1 MDKTKVKEVQHQI
14 ECDEKTAMVATNKYK
29 ERWYLMF
36 RFMYEDSDGQ
46 LKFGKNGVN
55 IAIEEAEEA
64 IAEMIAVLNEA
75 IGSKLALCG
84 VGDGADAD
92 AQV

>member
-14 ECDEKTAMVATNKYK
+14 ELDEKTAMVATNKYK

-64 IAEMIAVLNEA
+64 IVEMIAVLNEA
-75 IGSKLALCG
+75 TGSVFELTSK
-84 VGDGADAD
+84 GAPDAD
-92 AQV
+92 A